1 MDRLKDEELKEVRI
15 YPVREKVDIITM
27 PQKRELEEI
36 RRHLKDVL
44 NTVSETSLW
53 TGSMILSYPSE
64 RTSNQKDMTMTDYF
78 GVADKTAERNLKC
91 AN

>member
-1 MDRLKDEELKEVRI
+1 MDRLTDEELKKVRI

-44 NTVSETSLW
+44 DSDVDEKVHN
-53 TGSMILSYPSE
+53 ILSVMDY
-64 RTSNQKDMTMTDYF
+64 QKRITNF
-78 GVADKTAERNLKC
+78 SSAKQGEHCIRNILM
-91 AN
+91 N

>member
-1 MDRLKDEELKEVRI
+1 MDRLTDEELKKVRI

-44 NTVSETSLW
+44 DSDVDEKVHN
-53 TGSMILSYPSE
+53 ILYFVDYQK
-64 RTSNQKDMTMTDYF
+64 RTKNF
-78 GVADKTAERNLKC
+78 
-91 AN
+91 